1 MAVRNTD
8 IFPQQSMSKERFVK
22 NWKCFIQSLQIDLGQ
37 TGSNKWKLKWDPRMI
52 FLHHSAFN
60 HPGRVMMLIMIFICY
75 IPGSLQKQRQDKLCS
90 ERIVLVLRIR

>member
-1 MAVRNTD
+1 
-8 IFPQQSMSKERFVK
+8 
-22 NWKCFIQSLQIDLGQ
+22 
-37 TGSNKWKLKWDPRMI
+37 MI

-90 ERIVLVLRIR
+90 ERIVLVLRIRKTTLGCSGDFEKSNMLFSSGK